1 MTDRLYQG
9 GESVTISEEQPCD
22 SLSHEEQMTE
32 TNDFIQQ
39 DAEAGNVIDILREH
53 WTELVGRLMPS
64 NRPLFAGAILKEEN
78 GNIVVV
84 FKNNMNYKLAAKNI
98 EENGVLK
105 LRELAAQL
113 TGETVKMVA
122 RIARPGEIE
131 VMNNRATDEELS
143 RINFHID
150 IEG

>member
-1 MTDRLYQG
+1 
-9 GESVTISEEQPCD
+9 
-22 SLSHEEQMTE
+22 
-32 TNDFIQQ
+32 
-39 DAEAGNVIDILREH
+39 
-53 WTELVGRLMPS
+53 MPS
-64 NRPLFAGAILKEEN
+64 NRPLFSGAILKEEN